1 MNVFSFLFFRCED
14 FIQMCEF
21 HYNFLLPV
29 PEENFKSRCCS
40 QYFNKEPIFTSK
52 GVCYTTNQKL
62 IEEFPYQFSGLE
74 IWATLSHPNISYPS
88 QLVYFILEFSF
99 ILINTLLS
107 IGFLL
112 KGNCFSLIQ
121 LTLSDF
127 EVNYKGSQSM
137 RESMYFMFTSQNEIP
152 INLEKKV
159 NSIESNKL
167 NQIAMRSSK
176 V

>member
-1 MNVFSFLFFRCED
+1 M
-14 FIQMCEF
+14 
-21 HYNFLLPV
+21 
-29 PEENFKSRCCS
+29 
-40 QYFNKEPIFTSK
+40 
-52 GVCYTTNQKL
+52 
-62 IEEFPYQFSGLE
+62 
-74 IWATLSHPNISYPS
+74 
-88 QLVYFILEFSF
+88 
-99 ILINTLLS
+99 INTLLLN
-107 IGFLL
+107 GFSL

-137 RESMYFMFTSQNEIP
+137 RESMYFMFTSKNEIP

>member
-1 MNVFSFLFFRCED
+1 M
-14 FIQMCEF
+14 
-21 HYNFLLPV
+21 
-29 PEENFKSRCCS
+29 
-40 QYFNKEPIFTSK
+40 
-52 GVCYTTNQKL
+52 
-62 IEEFPYQFSGLE
+62 
-74 IWATLSHPNISYPS
+74 
-88 QLVYFILEFSF
+88 
-99 ILINTLLS
+99 
-107 IGFLL
+107 
-112 KGNCFSLIQ
+112 
-121 LTLSDF
+121 TLSDF